1 MWITTAVAV
10 VLRLVV
16 GVAVSAPVEVA
27 VFLFFSPEALEGVP
41 HGGGSLPTCCCC
53 FSLVQQPSLQAAGAR
68 EEERRERLKGGVV
81 LDKKERKKKQ
91 KTKNKKQRRP
101 DLRPCTV
108 DDGWMGLG
116 VGSGRMLD

>member
-27 VFLFFSPEALEGVP
+27 VLLFFSPEALEGVP
-41 HGGGSLPTCCCC
+41 HGGGSLPTC
-53 FSLVQQPSLQAAGAR
+53 FLLVQQPSLQAAGG
-68 EEERRERLKGGVV
+68 EGRREKRKAERGCGTGQERKGG
-81 LDKKERKKKQ
+81 KKQ
-91 KTKNKKQRRP
+91 KQRRL

-108 DDGWMGLG
+108 DN
-116 VGSGRMLD
+116 